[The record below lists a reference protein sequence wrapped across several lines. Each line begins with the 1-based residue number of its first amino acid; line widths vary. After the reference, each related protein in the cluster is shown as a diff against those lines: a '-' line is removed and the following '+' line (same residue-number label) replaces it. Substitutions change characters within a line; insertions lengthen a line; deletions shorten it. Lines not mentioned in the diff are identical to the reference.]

1 MITFVKPSGG
11 DLVFSAMMI
20 FGGVVCL
27 ATGIRE
33 VRRAQRADDHVRL
46 LPLICFGLA
55 LIPIVNFLIGVGIL
69 INLAWRRRRER
80 IDARAEVSAYEASAD
95 LRFEYLKAKAPTNN
109 ATIASPCLGICR
121 LGDDLV
127 CLGCHRTMDEIAS
140 WPTLPNE
147 ERRAVWPLVLA
158 RAEAGA
164 RNS

>member
-1 MITFVKPSGG
+1 MITFIKPSGG
-11 DLVFSAMMI
+11 DLVFSAIII

-69 INLAWRRRRER
+69 ISRAWRRRRER
-80 IDARAEVSAYEASAD
+80 IDAKTEVSAYEAAAD
-95 LRFEYLKAKAPTNN
+95 RRFEYLKAKAPTNN
-109 ATIASPCLGICR
+109 ATIVSPCLGICR

-127 CLGCHRTMDEIAS
+127 CLGCHRTLDEIDTWS
-140 WPTLPNE
+140 SLTNDQK
-147 ERRAVWPLVLA
+147 RDVWRLVLE
-158 RAEAGA
+158 RATPTP
-164 RNS
+164 